1 MVQENEAGNPCHEG
15 VEETAPIGSY
25 TCNPNVSICIE
36 KWVGPNYGIT
46 SFDNI
51 WLAMLTVFQVRS
63 PFLSIRS
70 LLLDSLESPLS
81 LFGVSGTLLQ
91 NDHSNLLKMQR
102 PKGI

>member
-1 MVQENEAGNPCHEG
+1 MAYILSAYSSFPKREEKKETCLFFFAGQVVQENEAGNPCHEG

-63 PFLSIRS
+63 PF
-70 LLLDSLESPLS
+70 
-81 LFGVSGTLLQ
+81 
-91 NDHSNLLKMQR
+91 
-102 PKGI
+102 

>member
-51 WLAMLTVFQVRS
+51 WLAMLTVFQVR
-63 PFLSIRS
+63 PFLYCMPLEGSFHLSNAMQHSI
-70 LLLDSLESPLS
+70 
-81 LFGVSGTLLQ
+81 LFGIKFGGG
-91 NDHSNLLKMQR
+91 NF
-102 PKGI
+102 